1 MTHQGVI
8 VRDSELYFFTEKLD
22 SVIAVQTS
30 HISEL

>member
-8 VRDSELYFFTEKLD
+8 VRDSELEKLD
-22 SVIAVQTS
+22 SMIAVQTS